1 MGRFEPRGLNAKRDH
16 MSAAELQELEEVKG
30 LIARGLHVGVLTYAE
45 IATATAE
52 LDLDETDVEELHDF
66 LERAEIEL
74 VEEVDPVTAASLNIE
89 RATEKRS
96 RRKAPLDLKPEGT
109 TDGLQLFLKGIGK
122 GRLLSAEEEVDL
134 AKRIWRGDLDA
145 KQKMVES
152 NLRLVVSIAKNY
164 RNQGLPFLDLIQEGT
179 IGLIRGAEKFDYRKG
194 FKFSTYATWWI
205 RQAVARALA
214 DKARTIRIPVH
225 IIEKLNQIGRAE
237 RKLVTALGREPTAE
251 EIAEVTGIEPDE
263 IAAIKRSA
271 QAPISLEKPVGDE
284 EQSEFGQLI
293 PDERAESP
301 YERAAEILTNE
312 ALREALES
320 LSYRERRVLELR
332 YGLGGEHPRT
342 LDEVGRT
349 FNVTRERIRQI
360 ENHSLKKL
368 QNLREAQQLRD
379 GEIASGHARRGL
391 GHRT

>member
-1 MGRFEPRGLNAKRDH
+1 
-16 MSAAELQELEEVKG
+16 MSAAELQELDEVKG
-30 LIARGLHVGVLTYAE
+30 LIARGLQVGVLTDAE

-52 LDLDETDVEELHDF
+52 LGLEETDVEDLYGLF
-66 LERAEIEL
+66 ERCEIEL
-74 VEEVDPVTAASLNIE
+74 VEEIDPGAAASLILE
-89 RATEKRS
+89 RAPEGRT
-96 RRKAPLDLKPEGT
+96 RRKAPLDLKPEVT
-109 TDGLQLFLKGIGK
+109 TDGLQLFLRRIGK

-134 AKRIWRGDLDA
+134 VKRIWRGDLDA

-205 RQAVARALA
+205 RQAIARALA
-214 DKARTIRIPVH
+214 DKARTIRIPAH
-225 IIEKLNQIGRAE
+225 IVEKLNKIGRAE
-237 RKLVTALGREPTAE
+237 RKLVTGLGREPTTE

-263 IAAIKRSA
+263 VESVKRFA
-271 QAPISLEKPVGDE
+271 QVPISLEKPVGDE
-284 EQSEFGQLI
+284 DQSEFGQFI
-293 PDERAESP
+293 ADEHAESP
-301 YERAAEILTNE
+301 YERAVEIVTHE
-312 ALREALES
+312 ALRKALEN
-320 LSYRERRVLELR
+320 LGYRERRVLELR

-342 LDEVGRT
+342 LDEVGRK

-360 ENHSLKKL
+360 ENHSLTKL
-368 QNLREAQQLRD
+368 QKLHKAENLHD
-379 GEIASGHARRGL
+379 DVKTPSGFPVTPP